1 MISFLVSFCLFVFFL
16 FACFIE
22 LHFFLNTA
30 SFPAC
35 YDLQSCG
42 FFNELQTPWKSS
54 SSYCLSLL
62 AHRIINAWLNSG
74 PDLQSAPTPWMLDAS
89 APIGGS
95 QLLLAC
101 FACLVLGAR
110 LVRVSV
116 WWRSCYLC
124 LCVIGLSQQRF
135 QCTMKYVWYCGHFTV
150 CAGLPQF
157 LMCSTFLPPLVAQT
171 LLIFSTQTDFNPNV
185 VCP

>member
-1 MISFLVSFCLFVFFL
+1 MISFLVSFCLFVFSFCML
-16 FACFIE
+16 YRTA
-22 LHFFLNTA
+22 FFFNSA

-54 SSYCLSLL
+54 SSSCLSLL

-101 FACLVLGAR
+101 FACLVLDAR
-110 LVRVSV
+110 LVLVSV

-135 QCTMKYVWYCGHFTV
+135 QCTTKYVWYCGHFTV
-150 CAGLPQF
+150 CTGLPQF
-157 LMCSTFLPPLVAQT
+157 LMCSTFLPPLAQT